1 MPIITTKD
9 ARRPPSTAK
18 GSLSQ
23 DQIPFPAAGALAAAG
38 FASPLLG
45 IDEGDGWC
53 TVPAEAD
60 NLEAATALS
69 EGVLDDVVALGG
81 MAADAGSRPLN
92 RLDSARRSFF
102 IVLRTAASSLSTAA
116 SSGDLMS
123 GE

>member
-1 MPIITTKD
+1 MLIITTKD

-23 DQIPFPAAGALAAAG
+23 DQIPVPAAALEAAG

-45 IDEGDGWC
+45 IDDGWC

-60 NLEAATALS
+60 NLEVSSTALS
-69 EGVLDDVVALGG
+69 DGVLDNVVALGG